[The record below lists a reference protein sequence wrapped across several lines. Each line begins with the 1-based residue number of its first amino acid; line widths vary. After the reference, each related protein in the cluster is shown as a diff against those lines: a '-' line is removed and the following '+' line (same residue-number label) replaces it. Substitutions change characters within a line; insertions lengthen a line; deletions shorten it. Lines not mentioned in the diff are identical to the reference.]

1 MSLAGE
7 FRRRLTM
14 LLHRGR
20 FRRELD
26 EEIRLHIELRGQKL
40 IDSGITP
47 EAARHSA
54 QRRFGNT
61 TRIKE
66 KSNMAWGWD
75 WLETFLQDAGYGL
88 RSMLRTPA
96 ITVVALTSLA
106 LGIGAN
112 TAIFSF
118 LDAVM
123 LRSLPVRDPQQ
134 LVKLGVEDWG
144 GITDSFAC
152 TELYSYP
159 FYRQFQHKNAVFSD
173 TAAVFSMMNSVHGF
187 VDDRQESQ
195 LIHVQT
201 VSGTY
206 FQTLGVAAQ
215 RGRVLHR
222 RRRLERRRSSGSGHQ
237 RWVLEAHVRCRS
249 VGTQP

>member
-7 FRRRLTM
+7 FRRRLNM

-20 FRRELD
+20 FQRELD
-26 EEIRLHIELRGQKL
+26 EEMRLHLELRRQQQIG
-40 IDSGITP
+40 SGLTP
-47 EAARHSA
+47 EAACRSA
-54 QRRFGNT
+54 QRRFGNV

-66 KSNMAWGWD
+66 KSHMAWGWD

-118 LDAVM
+118 LDAMM

-134 LVKLGVEDWG
+134 LVK
-144 GITDSFAC
+144 TR
-152 TELYSYP
+152 Y
-159 FYRQFQHKNAVFSD
+159 
-173 TAAVFSMMNSVHGF
+173 
-187 VDDRQESQ
+187 
-195 LIHVQT
+195 
-201 VSGTY
+201 
-206 FQTLGVAAQ
+206 
-215 RGRVLHR
+215 
-222 RRRLERRRSSGSGHQ
+222 
-237 RWVLEAHVRCRS
+237 
-249 VGTQP
+249 